1 MGSQVRCMNWISL
14 FPWVNIDSVVGTG
27 RVVVGVDHRL
37 GQALLPVRVRVDF
50 VLENY
55 F

>member
-1 MGSQVRCMNWISL
+1 
-14 FPWVNIDSVVGTG
+14 VNIDSVVGTG

-37 GQALLPVRVRVDF
+37 RQALLPVGVGVYF
-50 VLENY
+50 VLI